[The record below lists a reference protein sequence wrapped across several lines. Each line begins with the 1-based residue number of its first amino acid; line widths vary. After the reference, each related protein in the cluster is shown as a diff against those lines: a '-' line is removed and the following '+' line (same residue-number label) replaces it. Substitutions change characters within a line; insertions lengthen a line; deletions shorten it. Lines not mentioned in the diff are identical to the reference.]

1 MVNTIVY
8 TWDYKTCVR
17 HSTSTSVRYTPREKR
32 KLATLEHWQI
42 CNTNDSYGWCC
53 STRRWGHQ
61 LRELSSP
68 VHTQESAGLG
78 SCYYTMQPFAYLQA
92 ARKNYARLEHWLRWN
107 RNTGPGGTGTLISL
121 ETALPTLG
129 IYPQKFDFWGFTEL
143 LGIWGFSGD
152 FQPLLD
158 NFLEFC

>member
-1 MVNTIVY
+1 MHNNEFIVRCIPY
-8 TWDYKTCVR
+8 LNCRPCLLNGSSNETDDTYKLSVHGKYNCLHLGLDQTCVR

-42 CNTNDSYGWCC
+42 CNTDDSYGWCC

-68 VHTQESAGLG
+68 VHTQES
-78 SCYYTMQPFAYLQA
+78 AYLQA

-107 RNTGPGGTGTLISL
+107 RNTGPGGTGTL
-121 ETALPTLG
+121 ALVE
-129 IYPQKFDFWGFTEL
+129 QEH
-143 LGIWGFSGD
+143 
-152 FQPLLD
+152 
-158 NFLEFC
+158 